1 MILAIDIGNS
11 TTKLGVFDGVKLIKR
26 FTIPTISSKSA
37 GEIYDSIQP
46 EITQQISSVI
56 ISSVVTELENSF
68 RELAEKHFTSKALF
82 VDNKFNSGL
91 KIRYSP
97 PENLGIDRLVAAFA
111 AVEKYGKPIIVCD
124 FGTATTI
131 DAVNSKSEYLGGII
145 APGMNILADVL
156 FQKTSKLPK
165 VEIKKPEGIFGN
177 STITSIQSGIYYGY
191 AGLVDG
197 ILRKMINELGEKPKI
212 IATGGLASIITE
224 SSEFIDI
231 ADENLM
237 LEGLRLIF
245 EKINKS

>member
-1 MILAIDIGNS
+1 MLLVIDIGNS
-11 TTKLGVFDGVKLIKR
+11 TTKLGIFDGAKLTKR
-26 FTIPTISSKSA
+26 FIIPTICNKSA
-37 GEIYDSIQP
+37 DEVYDSIQF
-46 EITQQISSVI
+46 EISQQISSVI
-56 ISSVVTELENSF
+56 ISSVVPELENSF

-156 FQKTSKLPK
+156 FQKLQNFLKLKLKNLK
-165 VEIKKPEGIFGN
+165 VFSEILQLPQF
-177 STITSIQSGIYYGY
+177 S
-191 AGLVDG
+191 
-197 ILRKMINELGEKPKI
+197 R
-212 IATGGLASIITE
+212 
-224 SSEFIDI
+224 EFITVMPVWLT
-231 ADENLM
+231 EFC
-237 LEGLRLIF
+237 ER
-245 EKINKS
+245 